1 MLPRRRASR
10 HSRPNTTNDPGHTR
24 EKREASHDLRYD
36 YGSRCDTFRDTE
48 NKGGTKRKR
57 KEEEESEQLEEE
69 KEKERGEK
77 EEESWLRA
85 GRWKRRRGEE

>member
-1 MLPRRRASR
+1 MRHLSR
-10 HSRPNTTNDPGHTR
+10 HES
-24 EKREASHDLRYD
+24 
-36 YGSRCDTFRDTE
+36 
-48 NKGGTKRKR
+48 KGGTKRKR